1 MKPSETSVA
10 LTGGCQCGAVRYALT
25 APVEHP
31 HFCHCR
37 MCQRAVGG
45 PFAALGAVPRPAHRW
60 TRGTPKFFES
70 STVARRGF
78 CGDCGT
84 PLSFEYL
91 DSTHINLTLCS
102 LDDPAAVTPGRH
114 FGIES
119 QQPWLQLADAWP
131 REGTLVDTPRL
142 QAMRSHQSRSGS

>member
-1 MKPSETSVA
+1 MNDPAASDVNI
-10 LTGGCQCGAVRYALT
+10 TGGCQCGAVRYHCT
-25 APVEHP
+25 APLQYM

-45 PFAALGAVPRPAHRW
+45 PFAALGAVPREHLHWLSGAPRQFA
-60 TRGTPKFFES
+60 S
-70 STVARRGF
+70 SNIARRGF
-78 CGDCGT
+78 CVDCGT

-102 LDDPAAVTPGRH
+102 LDDPTAFTPERH

-119 QQPWLQLADAWP
+119 QLPWLHLADHWP
-131 REGTLVDTPRL
+131 REHTLADTPRL
-142 QAMRSHQSRSGS
+142 RAMKSHQS

>member
-1 MKPSETSVA
+1 METRETS
-10 LTGGCQCGAVRYALT
+10 LCITGGCQCGTVRYQLT
-25 APVEHP
+25 APLQYM

-45 PFAALGAVPRPAHRW
+45 PFAALGAVPRGAHRW
-60 TRGTPKFFES
+60 TRGVPALFAS
-70 STVARRGF
+70 SSVARRGF
-78 CGDCGT
+78 CKDCGT

-102 LDDPAAVTPGRH
+102 LDDPSAFPPERH

-119 QQPWLQLADAWP
+119 QQPWLHLADDWP
-131 REGTLVDTPRL
+131 REGTLVNTPRL
-142 QAMRSHQSRSGS
+142 QGMVSHQVQE

>member
-1 MKPSETSVA
+1 MNLGTA
-10 LTGGCQCGAVRYALT
+10 RLAGGCQCGAVRYALYES
-25 APVEHP
+25 PVYP

-45 PFAALGAVPRPAHRW
+45 PFAALTAVPRPAFEW
-60 TRGTPKFFES
+60 TRGSPAFFAS

-78 CGDCGT
+78 CSRCGT

-91 DSTHINLTLCS
+91 DSTHINITICS
-102 LDDPAAVTPGRH
+102 LDTPAAVTPAQH

-119 QQPWLQLADAWP
+119 RQPWLQLADDWP
-131 REGTLVDTPRL
+131 REATLDSARL
-142 QAMRSHQSRSGS
+142 APMKSHQHPE